1 MKTKSQGDREL
12 SEGDVDSEVQQGTV
26 LCPCLFNIFTDD
38 LDENVVAST
47 NMIKFGDDTK
57 IWKKIENN
65 GDTDALQ
72 QTLNNLQDWA
82 DQ

>member
-1 MKTKSQGDREL
+1 
-12 SEGDVDSEVQQGTV
+12 
-26 LCPCLFNIFTDD
+26 
-38 LDENVVAST
+38 VAST
-47 NMIKFGDDTK
+47 NMIKFGNNTK

>member
-1 MKTKSQGDREL
+1 MKTKSKGDGEL

-47 NMIKFGDDTK
+47 NMIKFGNNTK
-57 IWKKIENN
+57 I
-65 GDTDALQ
+65 
-72 QTLNNLQDWA
+72 
-82 DQ
+82 